1 MPIPPTAAPSAH
13 PLQMP
18 PWGVLAL
25 APDGTVAVLNPVAE
39 ALWGVPVAAVLGYTP
54 TTTTPAVLPDP
65 LLRVLTEA
73 LQLPFVPAEGDYWLP
88 HTEQWIALRTTLGA
102 EGYVWV
108 YWDNITARKTSR
120 APGQETKPAAGPLI
134 GAAPSPVADADAELE
149 WLPLAVSA
157 TGLGVFDWDLTT
169 DQVLVNRRF
178 RELLGL
184 PAEGLIL
191 GTAMMSHVVHPQ
203 DQTFVA
209 GQITKAH
216 EHAAGRYEFEHRAL
230 TPTGTR
236 WLLTFGQVH
245 FAGEEPNRRAVRL
258 VGSCL
263 DLDERKN
270 AEDALRR
277 SEEQF
282 RLFVTASSDLVYRA
296 SPDFQQLYNLNG
308 KGFLADMEQP
318 SDTWQQVYLP
328 AEEIALV
335 QAAIA
340 QAVEAKHIY
349 ELEHRVIQADGNVG
363 WIFSR
368 AIPVLDEQGNITEW
382 LGAASDV
389 TVRKQAEQQLH
400 AFNEQLQRANADLD
414 TFIYTASHDLKAPIS
429 NIEGLLNMLHV
440 LLPKGLRTNTKVA
453 PVLLR
458 MHDAVERFARTIT
471 LLTDVSK
478 LQAEFAQAPTPVLL
492 APVVE
497 DVHRDLLPLLTQTA
511 GHLEITIA
519 DGTLLLFSEKNL
531 RSVVYNL
538 LSNALKYCHPSRPP
552 RVRLSC
558 TREGNW
564 QHLRVQDNGLGLNTQ
579 QQKRLFQLFQRLHT
593 HVEGTGVGLYMVKK
607 MVENAG
613 GSLAVDSQPDVGTT
627 FSIRL
632 PAAT

>member
-1 MPIPPTAAPSAH
+1 MLIPPTAAPSAH

-39 ALWGVPVAAVLGYTP
+39 ALWGVPMAAVLGYTP
-54 TTTTPAVLPDP
+54 ATPAVLPDP
-65 LLRVLTEA
+65 LLRVLAEA
-73 LQLPFVPAEGDYWLP
+73 LLVPFVPAEGDYWLP
-88 HTEQWIALRTTLGA
+88 HTEQWIASRTTLGV
-102 EGYVWV
+102 EGYVLV
-108 YWDNITARKTSR
+108 YWDNITTRKTSR
-120 APGQETKPAAGPLI
+120 APGQETKPAAGPLT
-134 GAAPSPVADADAELE
+134 GSSPVANASVESA

-184 PAEGLIL
+184 PTEGLIL

-270 AEDALRR
+270 AEEALRR

-318 SDTWQQVYLP
+318 SDTWQQVYIP
-328 AEEIALV
+328 AEEVALV
-335 QAAIA
+335 QATIA
-340 QAVEAKHIY
+340 QAIETKHIY

-368 AIPVLDEQGNITEW
+368 AIPVLDEQSNIIEW

-389 TVRKQAEQQLH
+389 TVRKQAEQQLRD
-400 AFNEQLQRANADLD
+400 FNEQLQRANADLD

-497 DVHRDLLPLLTQTA
+497 DVHRDLLPLLTQTT
-511 GHLEITIA
+511 GHLKITIA

-607 MVENAG
+607 W
-613 GSLAVDSQPDVGTT
+613 
-627 FSIRL
+627 
-632 PAAT
+632 